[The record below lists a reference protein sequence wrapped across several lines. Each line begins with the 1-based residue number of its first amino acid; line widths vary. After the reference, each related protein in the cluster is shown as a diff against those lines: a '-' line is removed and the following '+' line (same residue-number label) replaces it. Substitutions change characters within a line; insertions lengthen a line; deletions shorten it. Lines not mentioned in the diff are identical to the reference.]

1 MRMTPWRREKS
12 EDEDDNKDV
21 KEEEEGEDVENGN
34 EVAGKSTCS
43 MA

>member
-1 MRMTPWRREKS
+1 MRMTPWRRERS
-12 EDEDDNKDV
+12 EDEDKKDV